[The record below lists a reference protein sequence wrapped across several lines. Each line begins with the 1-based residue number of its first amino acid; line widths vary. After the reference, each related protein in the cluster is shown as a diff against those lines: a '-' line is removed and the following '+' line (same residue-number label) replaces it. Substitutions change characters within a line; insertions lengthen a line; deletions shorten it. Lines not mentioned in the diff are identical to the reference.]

1 MRVHFLFSS
10 CDLVSLLFGHERN
23 IYVERERERERQ
35 RERERALGSN
45 GENVNKQYISGW
57 CIQFDA

>member
-23 IYVERERERERQ
+23 IYVERERQ
-35 RERERALGSN
+35 REKERALGSN

>member
-23 IYVERERERERQ
+23 IYVKRERQ
-35 RERERALGSN
+35 REKERALGSN

>member
-1 MRVHFLFSS
+1 MPVPVIFIRYSTDYKS
-10 CDLVSLLFGHERN
+10 EK
-23 IYVERERERERQ
+23 ERERQ
-35 RERERALGSN
+35 REKERALGSN